1 MAEHSTIEWT
11 DATID
16 ALSELD
22 CAYLAGLIDGEGSI
36 CVLRHNGRGGMKTFY
51 PAISIAMTH
60 RGVLDW
66 VSGLFALS
74 VSDVPRS
81 PQGWRNQH
89 SFRIHGKRAVALCRR
104 LLPYLRV
111 KREQAALVL
120 AFPFEDRRG
129 RPRNGRQLPAA
140 IIQQRADLRDQVNA
154 LNVRGAQ

>member
-1 MAEHSTIEWT
+1 MAENTKIEWT
-11 DATID
+11 DANVD

-36 CVLRHNGRGGMKTFY
+36 YVLRHTGRGEKLTFY
-51 PAISIAMTH
+51 PAVSIAMTH

-66 VSGLFALS
+66 VAALFGLS

-81 PQGWRNQH
+81 PDGWRDQN

-111 KREQAALVL
+111 KCEQARLVQ
-120 AFPFEDRRG
+120 AFPFESRMG
-129 RPRNGRQLPAA
+129 RPRSGRHLSAE
-140 IIQQRADLRDQVNA
+140 IIQHRADLRDQVNA
-154 LNVRGAQ
+154 LNTRGAQ

>member
-1 MAEHSTIEWT
+1 MAEISKIEWT
-11 DATID
+11 DEKVD

-36 CVLRHNGRGGMKTFY
+36 YVLRHTGRGEKLTFY

-66 VSGLFALS
+66 VASLFDLS

-81 PQGWRNQH
+81 PNGWRDQ
-89 SFRIHGKRAVALCRR
+89 SMFRIHGKRAVALCRR

-111 KREQAALVL
+111 KGEQAMLIQ
-120 AFPFEDRRG
+120 AFPFENRIG
-129 RPRNGRQLPAA
+129 RPRSGRHLSAE

-154 LNVRGAQ
+154 LNTRGTQ